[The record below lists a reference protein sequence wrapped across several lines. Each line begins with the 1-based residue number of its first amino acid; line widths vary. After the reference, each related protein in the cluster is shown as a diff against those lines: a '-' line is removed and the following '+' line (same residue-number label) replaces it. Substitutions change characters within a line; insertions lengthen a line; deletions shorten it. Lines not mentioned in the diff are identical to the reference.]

1 MLELQSVTLSIGSF
15 RMENIS
21 FNIDP
26 GEYYYEMKS
35 RKSWEKLPEEVR
47 SLAEELETLF
57 DDHMKRVRGPG
68 SYSLKNDTGKVISK
82 IIPRRSKVF
91 VGFRMDDAN
100 KNFTVEKIDSIV
112 EGNSFTVRVRGVE
125 FVGYEVSIKN
135 KHRDIEV
142 ARELIEL
149 WKTPKI

>member
-1 MLELQSVTLSIGSF
+1 MFSF
-15 RMENIS
+15 GCNKS
-21 FNIDP
+21 NPDDD
-26 GEYYYEMKS
+26 YYEMKS

-47 SLAEELETLF
+47 SLAEELVALF
-57 DDHMKRVRGPG
+57 NADLVRGPG

-91 VGFRMDDAN
+91 VGFRMDYAN

-112 EGNSFTVRVRGVE
+112 EGNSSTVKVRGVE
-125 FVGYEVSIKN
+125 FRGYEVSIKN
-135 KHRDIEV
+135 KQRDIKV